1 MNKFQDKI
9 NKFLR
14 GRYGIDELYRLLLII
29 CLIVII
35 INMLFPSTIFRVL
48 ELIIFVICIY
58 RVLSRDI
65 TRRRM
70 ENQKYLELRDKIISF
85 FNYQKKKYNDRNTHM
100 YKKCPYC
107 HQKIRLPLK
116 KGKHKVKCPNCKRE
130 FEVKCRKNE
139 KIKVEIVK

>member
-70 ENQKYLELRDKIISF
+70 ENQKELE
-85 FNYQKKKYNDRNTHM
+85 
-100 YKKCPYC
+100 
-107 HQKIRLPLK
+107 
-116 KGKHKVKCPNCKRE
+116 
-130 FEVKCRKNE
+130 
-139 KIKVEIVK
+139 IKLIK